1 MFEWE
6 GAHRNTVKQPGVHR
20 HQTQDICL
28 RILQPHHPGDCDGMA
43 SPILKWLMV
52 IQLLLLE
59 CVHSQ
64 PAAPPGLKVLRYQN
78 MTLEDDRKPEQL
90 LTTSGPPLQAG
101 LPSENTAGPPGPDG
115 DSGIEEESPDGTLH
129 LARSIMAMLREK
141 MRPVSLE
148 GSVSCEELLATA
160 SPDSS
165 ASALFPRE
173 LLGLSLVP
181 VLVAAGC
188 SREAQVLV
196 LQLFE
201 LLGQEDTEEL
211 LLDLEELLERN
222 RRLQATSSPSRAW
235 RESHLQAVMF
245 NIQQLAKTEEEWG
258 QNVGNRV
265 AGGDDECQ
273 GWIRVNGTQLL
284 GQAAEEEGGMAAAVR
299 ACEILGY
306 KCAGVSPGVTLGLYR
321 AVLRRQSR
329 VVPSADSECWIR
341 ECGLPRTGRVTRSTE
356 QHCVDKREERVYS
369 VVEWIPAV
377 STLYGLGTA
386 VYYASVNCST
396 TAKERAL
403 LSAVDLGTDAL
414 MAVTGGTVGVAGYA
428 LGAGVKTGVK
438 AGIKYLLKNM
448 NSEEDIIMNQ
458 NIWSTTFTIE

>member
-1 MFEWE
+1 MSEWE
-6 GAHRNTVKQPGVHR
+6 GAHRDTVKQPGAHR
-20 HQTQDICL
+20 HQTRDICL
-28 RILQPHHPGDCDGMA
+28 RMLELHHPGDCDGMA
-43 SPILKWLMV
+43 NPKLKWLIV

-59 CVHSQ
+59 CIHSQ
-64 PAAPPGLKVLRYQN
+64 PATPPGRKVLRYQN
-78 MTLEDDRKPEQL
+78 MTLEGDRKPELL
-90 LTTSGPPLQAG
+90 LTASGPTLQAG
-101 LPSENTAGPPGPDG
+101 SPGSPGPDG
-115 DSGIEEESPDGTLH
+115 DSGIEEETPEGTLR
-129 LARSIMAMLREK
+129 LVRSIMMMLREK
-141 MRPVSLE
+141 MRPISLE
-148 GSVSCEELLATA
+148 GSISCEELLATA
-160 SPDSS
+160 TLDSS

-201 LLGQEDTEEL
+201 ILGQEDTEEL
-211 LLDLEELLERN
+211 LLDLDELLERN
-222 RRLQATSSPSRAW
+222 RRLQATSSPSGAW
-235 RESHLQAVMF
+235 RESHLRAVMF
-245 NIQQLAKTEEEWG
+245 NIQQLARTEEEWG
-258 QNVGNRV
+258 QNLGDRV
-265 AGGDDECQ
+265 TGGDDECQ

-284 GQAAEEEGGMAAAVR
+284 GQTAEEEGEMAAAVR
-299 ACEILGY
+299 ACELLGH

-329 VVPSADSECWIR
+329 VVPSTGSESWIR
-341 ECGLPRTGRVTRSTE
+341 ECGLPRAGRVTRSTE
-356 QHCVDKREERVYS
+356 QDCVDKREERVYS

-448 NSEEDIIMNQ
+448 NSKEDIIMNQ